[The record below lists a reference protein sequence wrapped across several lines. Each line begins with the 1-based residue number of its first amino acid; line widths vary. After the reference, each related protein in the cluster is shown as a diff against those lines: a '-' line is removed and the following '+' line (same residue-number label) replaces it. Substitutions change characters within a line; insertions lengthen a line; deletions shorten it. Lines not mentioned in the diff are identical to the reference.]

1 MNLFSSLLK
10 IKAYNTSN
18 HSKYFYYILIL
29 VILSY
34 LHLGVGLHGDD
45 YAEVIRMN
53 GFGLWEFL
61 NPDPNKQMNVQV
73 LGLPNFYTFW
83 WVFPVL
89 GYEYQWLYDVI
100 KIIVHALSIYL
111 IYTFAKDYFNLDRA
125 LLFSLLFVLY
135 PLHDTTNYW
144 YMTLY
149 YVTIPAI
156 ILYAHS
162 LIRKNKIFVGL
173 LLLFLGAMWNYASPP
188 YVFGMAIVFLFEK
201 KIKKAL
207 IFSIPGFIYIF
218 FYFWVQSKLILVS
231 ADRRIDPNLDLL
243 SFIKN
248 ILLQFVSFIE
258 SAIGPSYWLKVFYSI
273 NSIASISLISV
284 LLITIYLFKIPILSQ
299 VKKINKPLLFG
310 FIGVILLS
318 FAMYSLTGLYT
329 HSAFNLGNRS
339 TIYGSLLIAFLLATL
354 LPANKKSIIILLL
367 IFVVPVFGLS
377 DHWKSWNIHQKTI
390 IENIQQNQSLKDM
403 DKNSTLLVTGNLYSK
418 LGPFSHIEF
427 FSMPWNVGAVFD
439 NYAKNRKIVALTPYT
454 SFKNELL
461 IDEKYGF
468 NYPLLNKIYVYD
480 SDDDSVKEINKS
492 NINEL
497 IQQQS
502 NELRHWTQLA
512 KDTWIQKSIVWLN
525 PRLNYLFK

>member
-1 MNLFSSLLK
+1 M
-10 IKAYNTSN
+10 
-18 HSKYFYYILIL
+18 
-29 VILSY
+29 
-34 LHLGVGLHGDD
+34 
-45 YAEVIRMN
+45 
-53 GFGLWEFL
+53 
-61 NPDPNKQMNVQV
+61 
-73 LGLPNFYTFW
+73 
-83 WVFPVL
+83 
-89 GYEYQWLYDVI
+89 
-100 KIIVHALSIYL
+100 
-111 IYTFAKDYFNLDRA
+111 
-125 LLFSLLFVLY
+125 
-135 PLHDTTNYW
+135 
-144 YMTLY
+144 
-149 YVTIPAI
+149 
-156 ILYAHS
+156 
-162 LIRKNKIFVGL
+162 
-173 LLLFLGAMWNYASPP
+173 
-188 YVFGMAIVFLFEK
+188 
-201 KIKKAL
+201 
-207 IFSIPGFIYIF
+207 
-218 FYFWVQSKLILVS
+218 
-231 ADRRIDPNLDLL
+231 
-243 SFIKN
+243 
-248 ILLQFVSFIE
+248 LLQFVSFIE

-273 NSIASISLISV
+273 NSISFISLISV
-284 LLITIYLFKIPILSQ
+284 LIITIYLFKIPVLSQ

-310 FIGVILLS
+310 FIGVALLS

-354 LPANKKSIIILLL
+354 LPANKKSIVILLL

-390 IENIQQNQSLKDM
+390 IENIQENPSLKDI

-439 NYAKNRKIVALTPYT
+439 NYAKSRKIVALTPYI

-480 SDDDSVKEINKS
+480 SVDDSVKEINKS
-492 NINEL
+492 NVNEL

-512 KDTWIQKSIVWLN
+512 KDTWIQKSIVLLS

>member
-10 IKAYNTSN
+10 IKTYNSTN
-18 HSKYFYYILIL
+18 HSRYFYYILIL

-34 LHLGVGLHGDD
+34 LILGVGLHGDD
-45 YAEVIRMN
+45 YAEINRMN
-53 GFGLWEFL
+53 GIGLWEFL
-61 NPDPNKQMNVQV
+61 NPQIGMEVS
-73 LGLPNFYTFW
+73 GLPNYYTFAW
-83 WVFPVL
+83 AFTVL
-89 GYEYQWLYDVI
+89 GFEHQWLYDVI

-111 IYTFAKDYFNLDRA
+111 IYTFAKDYFSLDRA
-125 LLFSLLFVLY
+125 FLFSLIFVLY

-144 YMTLY
+144 YCTLFY
-149 YVTIPAI
+149 TIIPAI

-162 LIRKNKIFVGL
+162 LIRKNRISTGL
-173 LLLFLGAMWNYASPP
+173 LLLFLGTMWHYASPP
-188 YVFGMAIVFLFEK
+188 YVFGMAMVFIFEK
-201 KIKKAL
+201 KIKKAVL
-207 IFSIPGFIYIF
+207 FSIPGFVYTF
-218 FYFWVQSKLILVS
+218 YYFWIKLSYPGVE
-231 ADRRIDPNLDLL
+231 RRLNPDLEIL

-248 ILLQFVSFIE
+248 MLLQFVSFIE

-273 NSIASISLISV
+273 NSISFISLISV
-284 LLITIYLFKIPILSQ
+284 LIITIYLFKIPILSQ

-310 FIGVILLS
+310 FIIVALLS
-318 FAMYSLTGLYT
+318 FGMFALTGLYS
-329 HSAFNLGNRS
+329 HSAFNLGNRT

-354 LPANKKSIIILLL
+354 LPANKKSIVILLL

-390 IENIQQNQSLKDM
+390 IENIQQNPSLKNV

-427 FSMPWNVGAVFD
+427 FSMPWHVGAIFD
-439 NYAKNRKIVALTPYT
+439 NYAKSRKIVALTPYT

-461 IDEKYGF
+461 IDEKYGL

-480 SDDDSVKEINKS
+480 SVDDSVKEINKS
-492 NINEL
+492 NVNEL

-502 NELRHWTQLA
+502 NELRHWIQLA
-512 KDTWIQKSIVWLN
+512 KDTWIQKSIVWLS

>member
-1 MNLFSSLLK
+1 MNLFSLLK
-10 IKAYNTSN
+10 IQAYNTTN
-18 HSKYFYYILIL
+18 HSRYFYYILIL

-34 LHLGVGLHGDD
+34 LILGVGLHGDD
-45 YAEVIRMN
+45 YTVINSMK
-53 GFGLWEFL
+53 GYGLWEYL
-61 NPDPNKQMNVQV
+61 NPDPNKPMNVQV

-111 IYTFAKDYFNLDRA
+111 IYTFAKDYFSLDRA
-125 LLFSLLFVLY
+125 FLFSLIFVLY
-135 PLHDTTNYW
+135 PLHDTTTYW
-144 YMTLY
+144 YCTFF
-149 YVTIPAI
+149 YVIIPAI
-156 ILYAHS
+156 ILYAYS
-162 LIRKNKIFVGL
+162 LIRKNRICIGL

-188 YVFGMAIVFLFEK
+188 YVFGMAIVFLFEN

-207 IFSIPGFIYIF
+207 IFSIPGFVYTF
-218 FYFWVQSKLILVS
+218 FYFWIQYINS
-231 ADRRIDPNLDLL
+231 ADVDRRIAPDLEFL

-248 ILLQFVSFIE
+248 MLLQFVSFIE

-273 NSIASISLISV
+273 NSISFISLISV
-284 LLITIYLFKIPILSQ
+284 LIITIYLFKIPILSQ

-310 FIGVILLS
+310 FIGVVLLS

-339 TIYGSLLIAFLLATL
+339 TIYGSLLIAFLLATF
-354 LPANKKSIIILLL
+354 LPANKKSIVILLL

-390 IENIQQNQSLKDM
+390 IENIQQNPSLKDI

-439 NYAKNRKIVALTPYT
+439 NYAKSRKIVALTPYT
-454 SFKNELL
+454 SFRNELL
-461 IDEKYGF
+461 IDEKYGV

-480 SDDDSVKEINKS
+480 SVDDSVKEINKS
-492 NINEL
+492 NVNEL

>member
-10 IKAYNTSN
+10 IKTYNTTN

-34 LHLGVGLHGDD
+34 LILGVGLHGDD
-45 YAEVIRMN
+45 YIVINEMN
-53 GFGLWEFL
+53 GIGLWEFL
-61 NPDPNKQMNVQV
+61 KPDVNNIPFIQALN
-73 LGLPNFYTFW
+73 LPNFYTFW
-83 WVFPVL
+83 WAYPVL

-100 KIIVHALSIYL
+100 KIVVHALSIYL

-125 LLFSLLFVLY
+125 LLFSLIFVLY
-135 PLHDTTNYW
+135 PLHDSTNYW
-144 YMTLY
+144 YMALF
-149 YVTIPAI
+149 YVITPAI

-162 LIRKNKIFVGL
+162 LIRKNRIKTGL
-173 LLLFLGAMWNYASPP
+173 LLLFLGAMWSYASPP
-188 YVFGMAIVFLFEK
+188 YVFGMAIVFLFEN

-207 IFSIPGFIYIF
+207 IFSIPGFVYIF
-218 FYFWVQSKLILVS
+218 FYFWIQYGNSV
-231 ADRRIDPNLDLL
+231 DRRIEPDLEFF

-248 ILLQFVSFIE
+248 MLLQFVSFIE
-258 SAIGPSYWLKVFYSI
+258 SAIGPSYWLKVYYSI
-273 NSIASISLISV
+273 NSISFISLISV
-284 LLITIYLFKIPILSQ
+284 LIIAIYLFKIPILSQ
-299 VKKINKPLLFG
+299 AKKINKPLLFG
-310 FIGVILLS
+310 FIGVLLLS

-329 HSAFNLGNRS
+329 HSAFNLGNRT

-354 LPANKKSIIILLL
+354 LPANKKSIVILLL

-390 IENIQQNQSLKDM
+390 IENIQQNPLLKDI

-427 FSMPWNVGAVFD
+427 FSMPWNVKAIFK
-439 NYAKNRKIVALTPYT
+439 NYAKSREIVALTPYT

-461 IDEKYGF
+461 IDEKYGV

-480 SDDDSVKEINKS
+480 SVDDSVKEINKS
-492 NINEL
+492 NVNEL

-502 NELRHWTQLA
+502 NELRHWIQFA
-512 KDTWIQKSIVWLN
+512 KDTWIQKYIVWLS
-525 PRLNYLFK
+525 PRLNYIFK

>member
-10 IKAYNTSN
+10 IKAYNTTN
-18 HSKYFYYILIL
+18 HSRYFYYILIL

-45 YAEVIRMN
+45 YTAINSMN
-53 GFGLWEFL
+53 GYGLWEYL
-61 NPDPNKQMNVQV
+61 NLDPNEPMNMQV
-73 LGLPNFYTFW
+73 LGLPNFYIFW
-83 WVFPVL
+83 WVYPVL

-111 IYTFAKDYFNLDRA
+111 IYTFAKDYFSLDRA
-125 LLFSLLFVLY
+125 FLFSLIFVLY

-162 LIRKNKIFVGL
+162 LIRKNRICIGL

-188 YVFGMAIVFLFEK
+188 YVFGMAMVFIFEK
-201 KIKKAL
+201 KIKKAVL
-207 IFSIPGFIYIF
+207 FSIPGFVYIF
-218 FYFWVQSKLILVS
+218 YYFWIKFSYPGVE
-231 ADRRIDPNLDLL
+231 RRINPDLEIL

-248 ILLQFVSFIE
+248 MLLQFVSFIE

-273 NSIASISLISV
+273 NSISFISLISV
-284 LLITIYLFKIPILSQ
+284 LIITIYLFKIPILSQ

-310 FIGVILLS
+310 FIGVVLLS

-329 HSAFNLGNRS
+329 HSAFNLGNRT

-354 LPANKKSIIILLL
+354 LPANKKSIVILLL

-390 IENIQQNQSLKDM
+390 IENIQQNPSLKDI
-403 DKNSTLLVTGNLYSK
+403 DKNSTLLVTGNIYSK

-427 FSMPWNVGAVFD
+427 FSMPWNVRVIFN
-439 NYAKNRKIVALTPYT
+439 NYTTSREIVALTPYT

-480 SDDDSVKEINKS
+480 SVDDSVKEINKS
-492 NINEL
+492 NVNEL

-512 KDTWIQKSIVWLN
+512 KDTWIQKSIVWLS